1 MFRSVNETLN
11 NTEIALTL
19 GNDYGTGTY
28 KYFILGKITKLK
40 YLKNINKFNIIT
52 VTNEDTRSA
61 ATTDDGSESS
71 FPHLILVLMSVGL
84 LVSVVLLTI
93 VFRGRYLNRLKCGIC
108 GSDSNDGAN
117 DKNRGVPLV
126 ESNVS
131 NNRTSTT
138 NKPPSA

>member
-1 MFRSVNETLN
+1 VNETLN

-40 YLKNINKFNIIT
+40 YSKNINKFNIIT
-52 VTNEDTRSA
+52 VTNEDTRLT

-71 FPHLILVLMSVGL
+71 FPHWIWALVVPGL
-84 LVSVVLLTI
+84 LAVVAVLTDIVVLQ
-93 VFRGRYLNRLKCGIC
+93 GRYLNRLKSGIC
-108 GSDSNDGAN
+108 GLDGKDGAN
-117 DKNRGVPLV
+117 DKNRSVPLV
-126 ESNVS
+126 ESNAS

-138 NKPPSA
+138 NEPPSA